1 MDNTVR
7 KLNIGNTDYNFPQ
20 GFPII
25 AGYSSYGSR
34 KIDLTQSFSLP
45 FSTQYFGFSDTFP
58 RYTSRITAAEAIT
71 EIKKYRPL
79 IFRWDWYDT
88 ESSGSEHIVTAEL
101 YPLDG
106 NLYQF
111 GAEVPITVYRL
122 LETTTYISRIDISLL
137 SNTFSYT
144 YITTISNK
152 LNDVSDVNI
161 TTPANGEV
169 LTYNSTAQE
178 WVNSPNV
185 SAVRQENDH
194 IEFDATSA
202 VPSRYFGCKLGELD
216 ANNNTFTGL
225 NITKLDA
232 SFACT
237 AYIEVSKGGYT
248 YEVQPIACNA
258 SLTGPGGASQV
269 RGDPVVAIERFIDD
283 AGANYNRLT
292 LIIFLPKSASDY
304 YRLEIVA
311 TTSSPLLTA
320 TVTTVTSLY
329 T

>member
-58 RYTSRITAAEAIT
+58 RYTSTITAAEAIT

-79 IFRWDWYDT
+79 IFKWDWYDT
-88 ESSGSEHIVTAEL
+88 ESSGSEHIITAEL

-144 YITTISNK
+144 YITTLPNDLNK
-152 LNDVSDVNI
+152 LSDVAI
-161 TTPANGEV
+161 TNPQIGQTLLYDPDSGKWINDYPEYHIGVTRYMDNTRTVNANSYYDFTV
-169 LTYNSTAQE
+169 NSVTDATYNNYPVIDIEQLPNFNPNIIPMYIRREHT
-178 WVNSPNV
+178 NSIP
-185 SAVRQENDH
+185 DL
-194 IEFDATSA
+194 D
-202 VPSRYFGCKLGELD
+202 VPG
-216 ANNNTFTGL
+216 
-225 NITKLDA
+225 
-232 SFACT
+232 
-237 AYIEVSKGGYT
+237 YIYHFR
-248 YEVQPIACNA
+248 
-258 SLTGPGGASQV
+258 L
-269 RGDPVVAIERFIDD
+269 
-283 AGANYNRLT
+283 YN
-292 LIIFLPKSASDY
+292 F
-304 YRLEIVA
+304 
-311 TTSSPLLTA
+311 TSSNQVTGDYLDICIKEYA
-320 TVTTVTSLY
+320 RGTVI
-329 T
+329 